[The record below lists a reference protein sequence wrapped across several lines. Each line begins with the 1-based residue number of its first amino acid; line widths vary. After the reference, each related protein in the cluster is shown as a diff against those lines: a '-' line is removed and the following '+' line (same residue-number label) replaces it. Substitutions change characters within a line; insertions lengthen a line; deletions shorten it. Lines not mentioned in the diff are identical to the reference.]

1 MGARVLDTEPGF
13 VVGERYASR
22 AGVYEVLAIAG
33 GMVRIR
39 YEQGLEMTLPA
50 QGLWA
55 QWQALQAA
63 RDVKPPTSRPGAA
76 PRTPAM
82 PPPGIPGRAPGF
94 SRGAGGKAKRGGEA
108 SFSFT
113 VGYLAAGCEIAA
125 VVAGRDYAAFA
136 QRYRILTGRSL
147 ITPHPGLTV
156 HERPT
161 HRMGAELT
169 VRFPADPA
177 VLAELDFGEGVRI
190 EPMGPPGWC
199 GVKQTE
205 AVERLLRLG
214 FDLGQVADPA
224 PIRERVPAAYR
235 PAFDRGVALR
245 RRLARGPERPSS

>member
-1 MGARVLDTEPGF
+1 MADTEPGF

-22 AGVYEVLAIAG
+22 AGVYEVLAITG
-33 GMVRIR
+33 RMVRIR

-55 QWQALQAA
+55 QWRALQSA
-63 RDVKPPTSRPGAA
+63 RTVSAA
-76 PRTPAM
+76 PRPTTAPS
-82 PPPGIPGRAPGF
+82 GR
-94 SRGAGGKAKRGGEA
+94 RGAARSVKDRARRGEA
-108 SFSFT
+108 SFYLT
-113 VGYLAAGCEIAA
+113 AGYLAAGCEITA

-136 QRYRILTGRSL
+136 QRYKILTGRNLVS
-147 ITPHPGLTV
+147 PHPGLTV

-169 VRFPADPA
+169 VRFPADA
-177 VLAELDFGEGVRI
+177 AALAELDLGEGVVI
-190 EPMGPPGWC
+190 APIGPPGWY

-205 AVERLLRLG
+205 IVERLLRLG

-224 PIRERVPAAYR
+224 PIRERVPTEHR

-245 RRLARGPERPSS
+245 RRLAHRSCAGGGPEPPSSP

>member
-1 MGARVLDTEPGF
+1 MGAGVLDTEPGF
-13 VVGERYASR
+13 VVGGRYASR
-22 AGVYEVLAIAG
+22 AGVYEVLAISG

-63 RDVKPPTSRPGAA
+63 RDAATSASRPVTPPRAATPHEKGTSRPAK
-76 PRTPAM
+76 
-82 PPPGIPGRAPGF
+82 
-94 SRGAGGKAKRGGEA
+94 GKARRGGET
-108 SFSFT
+108 SFYLT

-136 QRYRILTGRSL
+136 QRYKILTGRNL
-147 ITPHPGLTV
+147 ITPHRGLTV

-169 VRFPADPA
+169 VRFPADDA
-177 VLAELDFGEGVRI
+177 ALAELDLGEGVRI
-190 EPMGPPGWC
+190 ESAEPTGWYC
-199 GVKQTE
+199 VRQAE

-214 FDLGQVADPA
+214 FDLGHITDPA
-224 PIRERVPAAYR
+224 PIRERIPAAHR
-235 PAFDRGVALR
+235 AAFDRGVALR
-245 RRLARGPERPSS
+245 RRLAWAGHE

>member
-63 RDVKPPTSRPGAA
+63 RDVKTPTSRPGAA
-76 PRTPAM
+76 PRT
-82 PPPGIPGRAPGF
+82 AP
-94 SRGAGGKAKRGGEA
+94 SAAPRSAGAKGKAKRGGEA
-108 SFSFT
+108 SFYFT
-113 VGYLAAGCEIAA
+113 VGYLAVGCEIAA

-147 ITPHPGLTV
+147 VTPHPGLTV

-190 EPMGPPGWC
+190 EPMEPGGWY
-199 GVKQTE
+199 GVRQTE

-214 FDLGQVADPA
+214 FDLGSTAGPA
-224 PIRERVPAAYR
+224 PIRERIPAEHR

-245 RRLARGPERPSS
+245 RRLGVPGMT

>member
-1 MGARVLDTEPGF
+1 MDTEPGF

-22 AGVYEVLAIAG
+22 AGVYEVVAISG

-63 RDVKPPTSRPGAA
+63 RHTGTSAPRAA
-76 PRTPAM
+76 P
-82 PPPGIPGRAPGF
+82 PGD
-94 SRGAGGKAKRGGEA
+94 RGATHPAKGKAKRSGEA
-108 SFSFT
+108 TFYLT
-113 VGYLAAGCEIAA
+113 VGYLAAGCEITA

-147 ITPHPGLTV
+147 VTPRSGLIV

-169 VRFPADPA
+169 VRFPADA
-177 VLAELDFGEGVRI
+177 AALAELGLGEGVTI
-190 EPMGPPGWC
+190 EPLEPAGWY
-199 GVKQTE
+199 GVRQTE

-214 FDLGQVADPA
+214 FDLGHTADPA
-224 PIRERVPAAYR
+224 PIRERIPAAHR
-235 PAFDRGVALR
+235 AAFDRGVALR
-245 RRLARGPERPSS
+245 RRLARAGHE

>member
-1 MGARVLDTEPGF
+1 MGARALDTEPGF

-55 QWQALQAA
+55 QWQALQTA
-63 RDVKPPTSRPGAA
+63 RDVKAPASRPGAA
-76 PRTPAM
+76 PRLAPSAAPRPAEA
-82 PPPGIPGRAPGF
+82 R
-94 SRGAGGKAKRGGEA
+94 GKAKRGGEA
-108 SFSFT
+108 SFYFT

-125 VVAGRDYAAFA
+125 VVAGRDFAAFA

-161 HRMGAELT
+161 HRMGATLM
-169 VRFPADPA
+169 VRFPVEPT
-177 VLAELDFGEGVRI
+177 VLADLDFGEGVTI
-190 EPMGPPGWC
+190 EPMEAAGWFC
-199 GVKQTE
+199 VRQTE

-214 FDLGQVADPA
+214 FDLGSTADPG
-224 PIRERVPAAYR
+224 PIRERVPVEHR
-235 PAFDRGVALR
+235 GAFDRGVAR
-245 RRLARGPERPSS
+245 RRRSARAGHDLR